1 MLWKPWKTHPGCQPN
16 VKVQYSKIPTLGPH
30 GYGWRAGETWW
41 GWWVWDRLTR
51 NKKTKQYVTHYNAH
65 NSRRCCFC
73 CCFNPMF
80 FEKNSFAYQTFV
92 GFVSL
97 CAFLSASYFVL
108 SSLRHLV
115 TSTPPPPS
123 PHKSI
128 FFWSNDHR
136 FHDSCFHKTWGWPG
150 GSKVLKEDQGG
161 SKGLCLGIFVGGY
174 DEAYKALLTTTY
186 PLKAYPRHP
195 FQ

>member
-1 MLWKPWKTHPGCQPN
+1 MH
-16 VKVQYSKIPTLGPH
+16 ITLG
-30 GYGWRAGETWW
+30 G
-41 GWWVWDRLTR
+41 V
-51 NKKTKQYVTHYNAH
+51 V
-65 NSRRCCFC
+65 FC

-92 GFVSL
+92 GFVFL
-97 CAFLSASYFVL
+97 CVFLSASYFLL

-123 PHKSI
+123 RHKSI

-195 FQ
+195 FNNIQMKGNTTTLSHSLMSKSWMTWNPKPTHHESQLRS